1 MALTSPSHT
10 DTIEAD
16 PDNVDEGYATSI
28 DESYL
33 STIASSIRRGV
44 EENGRRYP
52 SVERNPAA
60 FTPIDEAEVW
70 LSMAAF
76 ERNADDFAIVRTK

>member
-1 MALTSPSHT
+1 MALPSPPHPAA
-10 DTIEAD
+10 IEAD
-16 PDNVDEGYATSI
+16 PDIVDEGYATSI
-28 DESYL
+28 NESYL

-52 SVERNPAA
+52 SVDRNPAG

-70 LSMAAF
+70 PSMPAF
-76 ERNADDFAIVRTK
+76 DRNTNDFA